1 LFHKIRIRFL
11 DSLSPSTVMPPMAK
25 NAAVTDVV
33 HLDSDSDS
41 DNGVVGGRESAST
54 IAGAATMAPR
64 ETLECRSFW
73 KAGDYFVIPNVVTP
87 TAPGH
92 LSLPHTHA
100 CITIMVSNE
109 MEFDRYA

>member
-1 LFHKIRIRFL
+1 
-11 DSLSPSTVMPPMAK
+11 MAK